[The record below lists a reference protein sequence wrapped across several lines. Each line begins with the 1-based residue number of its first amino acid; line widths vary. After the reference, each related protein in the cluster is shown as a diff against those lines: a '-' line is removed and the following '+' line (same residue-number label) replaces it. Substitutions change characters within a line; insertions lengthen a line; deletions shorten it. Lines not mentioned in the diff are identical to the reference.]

1 MGRKPGTALRREAL
15 ASARASY
22 FFPQLRTDG
31 ALLFQAHRPLFGER
45 KRRRQIICLKQ
56 AEKPDVGRAET
67 TCDLDKDVP
76 EWVCHTAG
84 AKIAEF
90 REETMVRSY
99 FLVAAAVALGLS
111 AADTAFAQDT
121 VKIGF
126 ILPMTGQ
133 QQSTGKQ
140 EAAAIKLYM
149 AQHGDTVAG
158 KKIELIIRDDAAVPD
173 NTKRIAQELIVNDKV
188 TFLAGFGVTP
198 AALSVAPLSA
208 ESKTPEIVT
217 AAGTSIITEKSPYIA
232 RTSFTLAQ
240 STVPM
245 ADWAADNGIKKVV
258 TMISDYAPGVDAEKS
273 FTAEFKK
280 KGGDVLESVR
290 FPLANPDFAPFL
302 QRAADQKPDAIF
314 VFVPS
319 GQGGTFVKQFVE
331 RGLDKAGIKII
342 GPGDVMDDDLITGMG
357 DAVIGTVTAHL
368 YSADHDS
375 ALNKAFVA
383 AYKKANDGMHLI
395 YEALKKTGGKTDGDS
410 LIEAIKGMAWES
422 PRGPI
427 SIDAQTRDIIQNIY
441 IRKVEK
447 KNGELYNV
455 EFATFPAV
463 KDPVKAAEQK

>member
-1 MGRKPGTALRREAL
+1 MLR
-15 ASARASY
+15 SY
-22 FFPQLRTDG
+22 FF
-31 ALLFQAHRPLFGER
+31 A
-45 KRRRQIICLKQ
+45 
-56 AEKPDVGRAET
+56 
-67 TCDLDKDVP
+67 
-76 EWVCHTAG
+76 
-84 AKIAEF
+84 
-90 REETMVRSY
+90 
-99 FLVAAAVALGLS
+99 AAAVLGLS
-111 AADTAFAQDT
+111 AVDGASAEDT

-140 EAAAIKLYM
+140 ESAAIKLFM
-149 AQHGDTVAG
+149 AQHGDMVAG
-158 KKIELIIRDDAAVPD
+158 KKIEVIIRDDAAIPD
-173 NTKRIAQELIVNDKV
+173 NTKRIAQEMIVNDKV
-188 TFLAGFGVTP
+188 TFVAGFGVTP

-245 ADWAADNGIKKVV
+245 ADWAAQNGIKKVV
-258 TMISDYAPGVDAEKS
+258 SMVSDYAPGADAAKS
-273 FTAEFKK
+273 FAAEFAA
-280 KGGDVLESVR
+280 KGGQVVDSIT

-319 GQGGTFVKQFVE
+319 GQGGIFVKQFVE

-342 GPGDVMDDDLITGMG
+342 GPGDVTDDDLLNGMG
-357 DAVIGTVTAHL
+357 DAVVGTITAHF

-375 ALNKAFVA
+375 PANKAFVA
-383 AYKKANDGMHLI
+383 AFKQANGGLRPNFMAVSAYDGMNLI
-395 YEALKKTGGKTDGDS
+395 YETLKKTGGKTDGDS
-410 LIEAIKGMAWES
+410 LIAAAKGMAWES
-422 PRGPI
+422 PRGPV
-427 SIDAQTRDIIQNIY
+427 SIDPDTRDIVQNVY

-455 EFATFPAV
+455 EFATFANV
-463 KDPVKAAEQK
+463 KDPIKAAEAK

>member
-1 MGRKPGTALRREAL
+1 MLRNYFAAAALGAL
-15 ASARASY
+15 AVS
-22 FFPQLRTDG
+22 
-31 ALLFQAHRPLFGER
+31 
-45 KRRRQIICLKQ
+45 
-56 AEKPDVGRAET
+56 
-67 TCDLDKDVP
+67 
-76 EWVCHTAG
+76 
-84 AKIAEF
+84 
-90 REETMVRSY
+90 
-99 FLVAAAVALGLS
+99 AAANAQ
-111 AADTAFAQDT
+111 AQD

-173 NTKRIAQELIVNDKV
+173 NTKRIAQELIVNEKV
-188 TFLAGFGVTP
+188 NFVAGFGVTP

-273 FTAEFKK
+273 FIAEFKK
-280 KGGDVLESVR
+280 KGGEVVESIR
-290 FPLANPDFAPFL
+290 FPPFL

-342 GPGDVMDDDLITGMG
+342 GPGDVMDDDLINGMG
-357 DAVIGTVTAHL
+357 DAVIGTVTAHM

-375 ALNKAFVA
+375 AANKAFVA
-383 AYKKANDGMHLI
+383 AFKKANDGMRPNFMAVGAYDGMNLI
-395 YEALKKTGGKTDGDS
+395 YEALKKTGGKADGDS
-410 LIEAIKGMAWES
+410 LIEAIKGLAWES

-427 SIDAQTRDIIQNIY
+427 SIDPQTRDIIQNIY

-455 EFATFPAV
+455 EFATYPAV